1 MADNVGGVLMG
12 AGGGAATGAEVGS
25 MFGGKGE
32 LIGAALG
39 AIGGGLSAQ
48 ERAESDNLTGMFAP
62 EQANPCPEGYIF
74 DREQGRCVATK
85 STQQKLAM
93 LKNMQG
99 TKTGQ
104 QLEEKISKAIL
115 GALGR
120 GGDEAPEVDAAAES
134 S

>member
-48 ERAESDNLTGMFAP
+48 ERSEAENLAGMFAP
-62 EQANPCPEGYIF
+62 EQATPCPEGYIF
-74 DREQGRCVATK
+74 DQAQGRCVATK

-93 LKNMQG
+93 LKGMQD
-99 TKTGQ
+99 TKAGQ
-104 QLEEKISKAIL
+104 QLEGKISEAIL

-120 GGDEAPEVDAAAES
+120 GGDKTPEVDTAAES